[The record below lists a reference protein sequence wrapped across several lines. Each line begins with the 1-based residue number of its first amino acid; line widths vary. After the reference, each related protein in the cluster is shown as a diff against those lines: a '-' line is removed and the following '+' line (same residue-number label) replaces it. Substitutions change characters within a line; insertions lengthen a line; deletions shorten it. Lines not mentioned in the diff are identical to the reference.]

1 MYKQA
6 LKIILAAEISL
17 IFLSG
22 CKNNDTQSITSNKE
36 TNEKYTF
43 YPPTQFGFLILPEKK
58 AESVN
63 KTWIQPLQYKII
75 NDLNFKIEELSN
87 SEKIKLLNLTSQ
99 DIRTYFENIKLT
111 EYVTIQDSI
120 DFMNQMDTGLY
131 IFDCNKLKNTICV
144 SVAEYLDIF
153 GLHKPED
160 NWISFNKLY
169 GKYGLHYFSIPL
181 VNSMGNKA
189 IMIMGGANYKQGS
202 KELLFLEKNS
212 KEKWVVYKNVQLEII

>member
-17 IFLSG
+17 IFLCG

-43 YPPTQFGFLILPEKK
+43 HPPFLFGFLILPEKK
-58 AESVN
+58 AVSVN
-63 KTWIQPLQYKII
+63 KIWIQPLQYKII
-75 NDLNFKIEELSN
+75 NDLNFKIEELPN
-87 SEKIKLLNLTSQ
+87 TEKIKLLNLTSQ

-144 SVAEYLDIF
+144 SVAEYMEIF

-160 NWISFNKLY
+160 NWTSFNKLY
-169 GKYGLHYFSIPL
+169 SKYGLHYFSIPL
-181 VNSMGNKA
+181 VNSTENKA
-189 IMIMGGANYKQGS
+189 IMISGGVAYSQGS
-202 KELLFLEKNS
+202 RELLFLEKNQ
-212 KEKWVVYKNVQLEII
+212 KAQWAVYKSVLLEIN

>member
-1 MYKQA
+1 MYKQV

-43 YPPTQFGFLILPEKK
+43 HPPTQFGFLILPEKK
-58 AESVN
+58 AVSVN
-63 KTWIQPLQYKII
+63 KPWIQQLQYKII

-111 EYVTIQDSI
+111 EYVSVQDSI
-120 DFMNQMDTGLY
+120 DFMNQMDTCLY
-131 IFDCNKLKNTICV
+131 IFDCNKLKNIICV
-144 SVAEYLDIF
+144 SVPEYMEIF
-153 GLHKPED
+153 GLHKPKD
-160 NWISFNKLY
+160 NWISFNNLY
-169 GKYGLHYFSIPL
+169 GKDGLHFFSIPV
-181 VNSMGNKA
+181 VNSTENKA
-189 IMIMGGANYKQGS
+189 IMISGGVAYRQGS
-202 KELLFLEKNS
+202 KELLFLEKNQ
-212 KEKWVVYKNVQLEII
+212 KAQWVVYKSVLLEII